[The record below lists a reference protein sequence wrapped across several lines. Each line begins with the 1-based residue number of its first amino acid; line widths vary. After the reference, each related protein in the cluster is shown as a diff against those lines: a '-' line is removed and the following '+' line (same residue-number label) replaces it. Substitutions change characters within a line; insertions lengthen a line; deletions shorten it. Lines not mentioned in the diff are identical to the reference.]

1 MVNVGPKS
9 PRPYVRRKAVY
20 EAPAQEVEPAFP
32 PALAGDARPS
42 IKPLE
47 NSSGRRTALAEW
59 LASPRNPQT
68 GRGVGDRLLH
78 FSFGKGIVGAPS
90 DFGVRG
96 DRPTALELLD
106 YLAEEVLN
114 DGWSVEAK

>member
-32 PALAGDARPS
+32 PALAGDARPA
-42 IKPLE
+42 INPLE

-59 LASPRNPQT
+59 LALPGNPQT
-68 GRGVGDRLLH
+68 ARVMGNRIWH
-78 FSFGKGIVGAPS
+78 NHFGKGIVGTPAGFWRLGDLATHS
-90 DFGVRG
+90 GVL
-96 DRPTALELLD
+96 A
-106 YLAEEVLN
+106 YL
-114 DGWSVEAK
+114 GTG